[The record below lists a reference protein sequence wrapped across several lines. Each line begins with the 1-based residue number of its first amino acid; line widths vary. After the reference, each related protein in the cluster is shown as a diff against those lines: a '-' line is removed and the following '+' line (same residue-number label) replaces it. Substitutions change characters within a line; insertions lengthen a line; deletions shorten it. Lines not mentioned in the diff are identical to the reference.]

1 MRTAFLWLP
10 VAACCAGCVAS
21 TQRVDTQQDAEVTV
35 SYDFHDIDQAVA
47 ELSQSLLQSARLGG
61 TEATPKVVTIGRV
74 TNDTCQHLEMDLI
87 TQRLGE
93 ALMATGRFELTSAVA
108 DKASNQDAMV
118 ATARTLRGNAEF
130 SQTTVPGQGQL
141 KAPELSLTGKLT
153 QRNVR
158 RDNGGLRVEYF
169 LLLQATRLS
178 DGVVVWQ
185 KTIQTVKA
193 VADGMPVW

>member
-1 MRTAFLWLP
+1 MRPFLWLP
-10 VAACCAGCVAS
+10 VAICCVGCTAS

-61 TEATPKVVTIGRV
+61 TEASPKVIALGRV

-93 ALMATGRFELTSAVA
+93 ALMATGRYEITAAVA
-108 DKASNQDAMV
+108 DQASNRDTMI
-118 ATARTLRGNAEF
+118 ATARTLRSNAEF
-130 SQTTVPGQGQL
+130 KQISLPGQGQL
-141 KAPELSLTGKLT
+141 KAPEISLTGKLT

-178 DGVVVWQ
+178 DGAVVWQ